1 MHLFLHNL
9 TADITRRWTPFDKQE
24 ILKYRLF
31 TYYTKQSK
39 SHDLQRYT
47 KHLLNDK
54 TNIKRYTCIPIIGFI
69 LKLMKNNLTVLNDI
83 HMAVLKVDRIK
94 YIQCTE

>member
-1 MHLFLHNL
+1 MYLFLHNL

-54 TNIKRYTCIPIIGFI
+54 NKHKTIYMYTNNWVYIETNEKQLNGFERYSYGSS
-69 LKLMKNNLTVLNDI
+69 KS
-83 HMAVLKVDRIK
+83 
-94 YIQCTE
+94 